1 MGSRE
6 SAASDAAASWRSGL
20 SRGAPFGIGRLYSH
34 RNGRSY
40 DLLNDYKA
48 QLRGRILDVGAGDQA
63 TFFRERIGNNYE
75 SLDIGDGYK
84 IVTRNERDAISHV
97 YNLEGRPLP
106 FEDKSFD
113 CVMCMDTL
121 EHVDDPHLLLGELL
135 RVASKHVIV
144 SLPNN
149 WPSLI
154 WSLID
159 GHNITHGAGYGIGA
173 NRKAPGQRHKYFFNL
188 EEAAEF
194 LAGNRGPDYDVSFKF
209 RFEHGQD
216 GIVAQAPLLT
226 RFYRQLG
233 KATRQD
239 AADRFGKG
247 AALPAYAAIKAAY
260 GLLRMIDWPFTAALW
275 GFGDPVRYYNTCC
288 RQVWILYSRRDR

>member
-1 MGSRE
+1 MVPRE
-6 SAASDAAASWRSGL
+6 SASFDAEAPWRREL
-20 SRGAPFGIGRLYSH
+20 NRGAAFGFGRNYSH

-40 DLLNDYKA
+40 DLLNDYRT
-48 QLRGRILDVGAGDQA
+48 QLQGRILDVGAGDQA
-63 TFFRERIGNNYE
+63 TFFREKIGNNYE

-106 FEDKSFD
+106 FDDKSFD

-135 RVASKHVIV
+135 RVSSKHVIV

-149 WPSLI
+149 WPRLI
-154 WSLID
+154 WSLIYGRD
-159 GHNITHGAGYGIGA
+159 ITHAAGYGLGA
-173 NRKAPGQRHKYFFNL
+173 KRKSPGQRHKHFFNL

-194 LAGNRGPDYDVSFKF
+194 LAGNRGSDYDVSFKF

-216 GIVAQAPLLT
+216 GFVASAPLLT

-233 KATRQD
+233 KATRKD
-239 AADRFGKG
+239 AAERFGKS
-247 AALPAYAAIKAAY
+247 AALPAYAAIKIAY

-275 GFGDPVRYYNTCC
+275 GFGDPVRYYNTCS
-288 RQVWILYSRRDR
+288 RQVWVLYSRRGR

>member
-1 MGSRE
+1 MVPRE
-6 SAASDAAASWRSGL
+6 SASIDAEAPWRNAL
-20 SRGAPFGIGRLYSH
+20 SRGAPFGFGRTYSH
-34 RNGRSY
+34 RHGRSY
-40 DLLNDYKA
+40 DLLNGYQKHL
-48 QLRGRILDVGAGDQA
+48 QGRILDVGAGDQA
-63 TFFRERIGNNYE
+63 SFFREKIGNNYE

-106 FEDKSFD
+106 FDDKSFD
-113 CVMCMDTL
+113 CVMCLDTL
-121 EHVDDPHLLLGELL
+121 EHVDDPHLLLAELL
-135 RVASKHVIV
+135 RVSSKHVIV

-149 WPSLI
+149 WPSFI

-159 GHNITHGAGYGIGA
+159 GRNITHRGGYCLGAK
-173 NRKAPGQRHKYFFNL
+173 RKLPGQRHKYFFNL

-194 LAGNRGPDYDVSFKF
+194 LAGGRGSDYDVSFKF

-216 GIVAQAPLLT
+216 GFVASAPLLT

-233 KATRQD
+233 KATRED
-239 AADRFGKG
+239 ATERFGKG
-247 AALPAYAAIKAAY
+247 TAGAAYAAIKIVY
-260 GLLRMIDWPFTAALW
+260 GILRMIDWPFTVALW

-288 RQVWILYSRRDR
+288 RQVWIVYSRRSP